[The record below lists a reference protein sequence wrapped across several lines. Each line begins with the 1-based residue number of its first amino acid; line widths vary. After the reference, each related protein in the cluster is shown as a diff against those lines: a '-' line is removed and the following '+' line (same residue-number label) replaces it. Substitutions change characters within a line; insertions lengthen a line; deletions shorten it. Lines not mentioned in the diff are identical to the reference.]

1 VNAPRPTSVVVR
13 RFRDSLALSFLGTDL
28 PTVYIPPTMLQQF
41 AAAVLA
47 VAVDVNETEY
57 VRSSLAPVEVAP
69 EVRS

>member
-1 VNAPRPTSVVVR
+1 
-13 RFRDSLALSFLGTDL
+13 
-28 PTVYIPPTMLQQF
+28 MLQQF